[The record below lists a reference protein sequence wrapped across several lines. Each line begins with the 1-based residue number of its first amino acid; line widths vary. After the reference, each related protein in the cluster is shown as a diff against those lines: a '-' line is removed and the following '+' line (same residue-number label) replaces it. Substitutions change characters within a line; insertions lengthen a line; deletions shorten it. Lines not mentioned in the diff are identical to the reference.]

1 MSFIRSIDPRNLI
14 PNPVNP
20 RRTAPPKAMDD
31 QLLASI
37 QAIGIIQPPRVKE
50 IDGTF
55 VIIAGNRRTRA
66 AIAAN
71 LDLIDVIVCDA
82 DATADPMRSL
92 SENLIRASMNSVD
105 IWRATE
111 NLEAQGWNDQA
122 IADALALP
130 PRTVK
135 RLKQL
140 AHLNTSMLDVIAA
153 GNMPSDDQLRIIA
166 SADKTEQAEV
176 WKKMKP
182 KKGQDIYW
190 HEIAR
195 ALSKRRI
202 PFAMAKFGEDL
213 TASYGIVWHDDLF
226 APQGEDGRYTT
237 DVDAF
242 FGAQQE
248 WLQANLPP
256 KGTVLPTDE
265 YGRATLP
272 KKAEAVYGKPTKADK
287 IGHYLD
293 PRSGEVKI
301 IAYRE
306 QAAAKPASTSK
317 SSGTA
322 VVPDAPTKTVRPDVT
337 QKGDAMI
344 GDLRT
349 DALHQALQQNDI
361 DPAKMIGLLVLAF
374 AGDNVSVQSGTSVGA
389 FDRSAIAKA
398 ITADGLL
405 TADYELIDDAA
416 RAMLKAVLSCR
427 TNSTNSGSIARVAGE
442 AVGATAF
449 LPNMAT
455 EDFLACLSKPG
466 VERAAADAG
475 VRVGDRAKDTRANF
489 ISRFKSDVY
498 VYPSAHF
505 ALTTKELAAE
515 ADKAAKRFTW
525 TKSTDRS
532 DQEGE
537 DQIES
542 TGDGHTD
549 TDGVPANDDAR
560 ASLEADDNKE
570 LTAQDGLSEAAD

>member
-1 MSFIRSIDPRNLI
+1 MALIRSLDPRTLI
-14 PNPVNP
+14 PNPINP

-71 LDLIDVIVCDA
+71 LKQIDVIVCDE
-82 DATADPMRSL
+82 DAAADPMRSL

-130 PRTVK
+130 PRTIK

-140 AHLNTSMLDVIAA
+140 AHLNSGMLDVIAA

-166 SADKTEQAEV
+166 AADKTEQAEV

-182 KKGQDIYW
+182 KKGQDLYW

-213 TASYGIVWHDDLF
+213 AASYGIVWNDDLF

-272 KKAEAVYGKPTKADK
+272 KKAEAVYGKPQKSDK

-293 PRSGEVKI
+293 QRSGEVKI

-306 QAAAKPASTSK
+306 QPKTKPATTGTSDE
-317 SSGTA
+317 T
-322 VVPDAPTKTVRPDVT
+322 DAGPAALAKTVRPDVT

-349 DALHQALQQNDI
+349 DALHQALQQHDI
-361 DPAKMIGLLVLAF
+361 DPNKMIGLLVLAF
-374 AGDNVSVQSGTSVGA
+374 AGDNVSVQSGTSIGA
-389 FDRSAIAKA
+389 FDRNAIGTT

-405 TADYELIDDAA
+405 TADAELINTAA
-416 RAMLKAVLSCR
+416 RAMLTAVLSCR
-427 TNSTNSGSIARVAGE
+427 TNSTNSGVVARVAGE
-442 AVGATAF
+442 AVSASAF

-455 EDFLACLSKPG
+455 EDFLSCLSKPG
-466 VERAAADAG
+466 VERTAAEAG
-475 VRVGDRAKDTRANF
+475 VRIGDRAKDTRANF
-489 ISRFKSDVY
+489 IARFKSDGF
-498 VYPSAHF
+498 VYPAARF
-505 ALTTKELAAE
+505 ALTAKELAAE
-515 ADKAAKRFTW
+515 AEKAAKRLTW
-525 TKSTDRS
+525 TNGARHSSQHDDGDDKEPGDDRGDS
-532 DQEGE
+532 DG
-537 DQIES
+537 I
-542 TGDGHTD
+542 
-549 TDGVPANDDAR
+549 PANDDR
-560 ASLEADDNKE
+560 HASPDIDDNE
-570 LTAQDGLSEAAD
+570 QPRAQDGLAEAAD